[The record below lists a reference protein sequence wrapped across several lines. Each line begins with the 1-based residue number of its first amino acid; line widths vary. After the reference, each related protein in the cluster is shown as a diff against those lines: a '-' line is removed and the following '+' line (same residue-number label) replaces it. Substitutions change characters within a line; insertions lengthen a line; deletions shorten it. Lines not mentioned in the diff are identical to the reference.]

1 MNFDAIATKYSS
13 FISTMN
19 AGKHGK
25 VNFTQDVAKDPSKKG
40 NKDRD
45 ANKKNDIVCNA
56 CGKRNHSAKDCR
68 IKSSLKC
75 DHCGKDGHVEK
86 VCRSKAAGVSS
97 EEAKRKTKERHEKL
111 EKNNKKG
118 EANVA
123 KESVEGQLS
132 DAQLSSLCSKLK
144 SGEIKLCLTVSEMA
158 RETPLP
164 LAYSNVIN
172 AIMDPNLDG
181 PIKDDDGT
189 MVPAAAAAAAAA
201 AVSKFDATSST
212 SSGPTTSKLTAMAW
226 EPSIG
231 SSTTSSG
238 PPTSKKSRGNG
249 NGLFA
254 KRMALRPWQM
264 ALAL

>member
-1 MNFDAIATKYSS
+1 MA
-13 FISTMN
+13 
-19 AGKHGK
+19 
-25 VNFTQDVAKDPSKKG
+25 
-40 NKDRD
+40 
-45 ANKKNDIVCNA
+45 
-56 CGKRNHSAKDCR
+56 
-68 IKSSLKC
+68 
-75 DHCGKDGHVEK
+75 K

-144 SGEIKLCLTVSEMA
+144 SGEIKLCLTVREMK
-158 RETPLP
+158 TPLP
-164 LAYSNVIN
+164 LAYSSVIN

-181 PIKDDDGT
+181 PTKADDGT
-189 MVPAAAAAAAAA
+189 MVPAAAA

-231 SSTTSSG
+231 SS
-238 PPTSKKSRGNG
+238 
-249 NGLFA
+249 
-254 KRMALRPWQM
+254 
-264 ALAL
+264 